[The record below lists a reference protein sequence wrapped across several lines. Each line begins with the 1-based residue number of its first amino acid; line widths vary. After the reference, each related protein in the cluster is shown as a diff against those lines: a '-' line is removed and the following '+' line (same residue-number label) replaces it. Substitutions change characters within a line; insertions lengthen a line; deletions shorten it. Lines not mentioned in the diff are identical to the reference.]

1 MPWCPVCKEEYKDGI
16 ITCPECHATLVA
28 SLEEAEK
35 GDYID
40 LLSFD
45 NEPLVKKFTD
55 YLNYSK
61 ISANYRKDTET
72 NSYIISVLKK
82 DATKAKKHFSAF
94 YSVETSNAL
103 ARNLDG
109 YHKARALEAETDDE
123 LSWDRSETT
132 DVESQES
139 DTVDNAEN
147 CPTGVSC
154 NMKSSEYVNKNDKL
168 KDLASTIVVFSIL
181 GVAGLV
187 LLLLEL
193 LNVTNFMNQM
203 MMLLIV
209 AIVVVGV
216 PLVLFTSIKSYK
228 TTKILA
234 KEENEL
240 TAKLNDWMEHNFTK
254 ETIHRILYAQRVN
267 APQVPEEQL
276 YLMLYQAMKKRVC
289 DQFGDLDE
297 AYLDYIVDEFYDSH
311 FAEDTEEELL

>member
-1 MPWCPVCKEEYKDGI
+1 MPWCPVCKEEYKEGI
-16 ITCPECHATLVA
+16 TSCPECHATLVA

-45 NEPLVKKFTD
+45 NEALVKKFTD

-61 ISANYRKDTET
+61 ITANYRKDTET

-82 DATKAKKHFSAF
+82 DAAKAKKHFSAF

-109 YHKARALEAETDDE
+109 YHEARELENDTDDE
-123 LSWDRSETT
+123 LSWDRSDTT
-132 DVESQES
+132 DVDDS
-139 DTVDNAEN
+139 DVDDINDTDD

-154 NMKSSEYVNKNDKL
+154 NIKSSEYVNKNDKL

-209 AIVVVGV
+209 AIVVIGV

-228 TTKILA
+228 ATKILA

-240 TAKLNDWMEHNFTK
+240 TARLNDWMDHNFTK
-254 ETIHRILYAQRVN
+254 ETIHRLLYSLRVN

-311 FAEDTEEELL
+311 FAESPEEELL

>member
-1 MPWCPVCKEEYKDGI
+1 MPWCPVCKEEYKEGI
-16 ITCPECHATLVA
+16 TTCPECHATLVA
-28 SLEEAEK
+28 SLEEVEK
-35 GDYID
+35 SDYID

-45 NEPLVKKFTD
+45 NETLVKKFTD

-61 ISANYRKDTET
+61 IPATYSKDTKT

-82 DATKAKKHFSAF
+82 DAAKAKKHFSAF

-109 YHKARALEAETDDE
+109 YHEARALEDETDDE
-123 LSWDRSETT
+123 LSWDRSEST
-132 DVESQES
+132 DIESPVID
-139 DTVDNAEN
+139 DTDDTEE

-203 MMLLIV
+203 MMLMIV
-209 AIVVVGV
+209 AVVVVGV

-228 TTKILA
+228 ATKILA

-267 APQVPEEQL
+267 APQVPEEEL

-311 FAEDTEEELL
+311 FSEDTEEEFL

>member
-1 MPWCPVCKEEYKDGI
+1 MPWCPVCKEEYKEGI
-16 ITCPECHATLVA
+16 TSCPECHATLVD

-45 NEPLVKKFTD
+45 NEALVKKFTD

-61 ISANYRKDTET
+61 IAASYRKDTET

-82 DATKAKKHFSAF
+82 DSAKAKKHFSAF

-109 YHKARALEAETDDE
+109 YHEARALEDETDDE

-132 DVESQES
+132 DVEIS
-139 DTVDNAEN
+139 DVDDADDTAD

-154 NMKSSEYVNKNDKL
+154 AIKSSEYVNKNDKL

-181 GVAGLV
+181 GVAGLA

-203 MMLLIV
+203 MMLMIV
-209 AIVVVGV
+209 AIVVIGV

-228 TTKILA
+228 ATKILA

-240 TAKLNDWMEHNFTK
+240 TAKLNDWMERNFTK
-254 ETIHRILYAQRVN
+254 ETIHRILYSLRVN
-267 APQVPEEQL
+267 APQVLEEQL